1 MVVGASGFVGSAL
14 MAELQGRG
22 LPVTAVSA
30 PRLRCEASTAQEI
43 AAEVVAVASTPQ
55 EPSFAALRRVFDGVD
70 VVINAAGLA
79 TPGDGESPE
88 LTGANAL
95 LPAMVVLA
103 ARAAGVRRVVH
114 LSSASVQGHT
124 AIIDESATRAP
135 FSAYSRSKARG
146 EEVLEI
152 LARDAAGDAAEGAVV
167 TVRATSVQG
176 PTRPTTRSLVRIA
189 ASPLASVASPG
200 TAQTPVSS
208 INALAWFVVET
219 GLHGTAVPALVLQP
233 WEGLNVAEVLSAA
246 GGRNPLRLPAWLCRS
261 ILAAGYG
268 TSKLAGERLHGPLRR
283 VELMWFG
290 QAQSPGWAERAGLV
304 PEPAL
309 RDVLRQARGDDD

>member
-1 MVVGASGFVGSAL
+1 

-43 AAEVVAVASTPQ
+43 AAEAVAVASTPQ

-88 LTGANAL
+88 LSGANAL

-152 LARDAAGDAAEGAVV
+152 LARDAARDAAEGAVV